1 MGSWEAGFVI
11 RAGGHS
17 DEVMVV
23 DGDPES
29 LRVVGELL
37 KRENYRVRCVVG
49 GQDAI
54 EAIQEDPP
62 ALLLVELEM
71 SGMGGLE
78 LCCSM
83 KRDKSLA
90 QIPVVFL
97 SGCTAPTDK
106 VAAFHAGAV
115 DFVAKPFDEEE
126 LVLRIEQHLR
136 VRRQQRLLE
145 EKVAKIEARGEEQ
158 SRKTTA
164 ELLKL
169 FTALE
174 QSPVSVLIMDAK
186 GNIDYVNRK
195 FTEVTGYSFDEVK
208 GRHASDLRTDESLC
222 ETYKELL
229 NTVGGG
235 KGWNGVLH
243 NNRKDGSFFWERVSI
258 APVFA
263 IDESTTTHIVSFNED
278 ITAQR
283 EIESQLH
290 QAQKM
295 EAIGQ
300 LAAGIAHEIN
310 TPTQF
315 VSDSVFFLRDAFTS
329 MLEVLAVQRRALST
343 IPNTPSSQSVLAEVR
358 AVEEKAD
365 VDYVTT
371 NAPQAF
377 ESSLD
382 GLKRI
387 GSIVR
392 AMKEFSH
399 PDHNEKALADLNA
412 AIANTLTIARNEYK
426 YVADVETD
434 FAELPPIRCH
444 IGALNQ
450 VFLNLLVNA
459 AHAIGDVMEKRGKR
473 GTIRVRTRLEP
484 EHVRIE
490 IEDTG
495 SGIPEAVRGRIFEPF
510 FTTKE
515 VGKGTGQGLTL
526 AHGIVVKRHKGTL
539 TFESEVGKGTTF
551 FVRLPLRDSANS
563 DSALPEVKL

>member
-1 MGSWEAGFVI
+1 VN
-11 RAGGHS
+11 RVGGYS
-17 DEVMVV
+17 DEVMIV
-23 DGDPES
+23 DDDPES
-29 LRVVGELL
+29 LRVVEELL
-37 KRENYRVRCVVG
+37 KRANYRVRSVLG
-49 GQDAI
+49 GQYAM
-54 EAIQEDPP
+54 EAIQENPP
-62 ALLLVELEM
+62 ALLLLELEM
-71 SGMGGLE
+71 IGVAGLE

-97 SGCTAPTDK
+97 SGSAAMTDK
-106 VAAFHAGAV
+106 VAAFHSGAV
-115 DFVAKPFDEEE
+115 DFIAKPFEEEE
-126 LVLRIEQHLR
+126 LVLRIELHLR
-136 VRRQQRLLE
+136 LRLQQRSLE
-145 EKVAKIEARGEEQ
+145 EKLAKIEARGEEQ

-208 GRHASDLRTDESLC
+208 GLHASDLRTDASLC
-222 ETYKELL
+222 ETFKELL
-229 NTVGGG
+229 NTVGSG
-235 KGWNGVLH
+235 KGWNGELR

-315 VSDSVFFLRDAFTS
+315 VSDSIFFLRDAFTS
-329 MLEVLAVQRRALST
+329 MLEVLAVQRHALSVAL
-343 IPNTPSSQSVLAEVR
+343 NTPSSQSLLAEVQ
-358 AVEEKAD
+358 AAEEKAD

-399 PDHNEKALADLNA
+399 PDNNEMALADLNA

-459 AHAIGDVMEKRGKR
+459 AHAIGDATEKRGKR
-473 GTIRVRTRLEP
+473 GIIRVRTRLEP

-495 SGIPEAVRGRIFEPF
+495 SGIPEAVRSRIFEPF

-539 TFESEVGKGTTF
+539 TFESEEGKGTTF
-551 FVRLPLRDSANS
+551 FVRLPLRDTPSGDLAMLE
-563 DSALPEVKL
+563 AKR

>member
-1 MGSWEAGFVI
+1 
-11 RAGGHS
+11 
-17 DEVMVV
+17 MVV
-23 DGDPES
+23 DDDPES
-29 LRVVGELL
+29 LCVVAELL
-37 KRENYRVRCVVG
+37 KRSNYRVRSVLG
-49 GQDAI
+49 GQYAM
-54 EAIQEDPP
+54 EAIQENPP
-62 ALLLVELEM
+62 TLLLLELEM
-71 SGMGGLE
+71 IGMAGLE

-90 QIPVVFL
+90 QIPIVFL
-97 SGCTAPTDK
+97 SGSAALTDK

-115 DFVAKPFDEEE
+115 DFVAKPFEEEE
-126 LVLRIEQHLR
+126 LVLRIELHLR
-136 VRRQQRLLE
+136 LRRQQRLLE
-145 EKVAKIEARGEEQ
+145 EKLAKIEARGEEQ

-208 GRHASDLRTDESLC
+208 GRHASDLRTDASLC
-222 ETYKELL
+222 ETFKELL
-229 NTVGGG
+229 NTVGSG
-235 KGWNGVLH
+235 KGWNGELR

-315 VSDSVFFLRDAFTS
+315 VSDSIFFLRDAFTS
-329 MLEVLAVQRRALST
+329 MLEVLAVQRRAIAITS
-343 IPNTPSSQSVLAEVR
+343 NTPSSQSVLAEVQ
-358 AVEEKAD
+358 AAEEKAD

-399 PDHNEKALADLNA
+399 PDNNEMALADLNA

-459 AHAIGDVMEKRGKR
+459 AHAIGDATEKRGKR
-473 GTIRVRTRLEP
+473 GVICVRTRLEP
-484 EHVRIE
+484 GHVRIE

-539 TFESEVGKGTTF
+539 TFESEEGKGTTF
-551 FVRLPLRDSANS
+551 FVRLPLRDSPSS
-563 DSALPEVKL
+563 DSDLPVAKA

>member
-1 MGSWEAGFVI
+1 MI
-11 RAGGHS
+11 
-17 DEVMVV
+17 V
-23 DGDPES
+23 DDDPES
-29 LRVVGELL
+29 LRVVEELL
-37 KRENYRVRCVVG
+37 KQANYRVRSVVG
-49 GQDAI
+49 GQNAMA
-54 EAIQEDPP
+54 AIQDNPP
-62 ALLLVELEM
+62 ALLIVELAM

-97 SGCTAPTDK
+97 SRLSAMPDK

-115 DFVAKPFDEEE
+115 DFIAKPFEKEE
-126 LVLRIEQHLR
+126 LVLRVELHLR
-136 VRRQQRLLE
+136 LSRQQRLLE
-145 EKVAKIEARGEEQ
+145 EKLAKIEARGEEQ

-208 GRHASDLRTDESLC
+208 GRHASDLRTDASLC
-222 ETYKELL
+222 ETFKELL
-229 NTVGGG
+229 NTVGSG
-235 KGWNGVLH
+235 KGWNGELR

-315 VSDSVFFLRDAFTS
+315 VSDSIFFLRDAFTS
-329 MLEVLAVQRRALST
+329 MLEVLAVQRRALSIT
-343 IPNTPSSQSVLAEVR
+343 SNTPSSQSVLAEVQ
-358 AVEEKAD
+358 AAEEKAD

-399 PDHNEKALADLNA
+399 PDNNEMALADLNA

-459 AHAIGDVMEKRGKR
+459 AHAIGDAPEKLGKR

-539 TFESEVGKGTTF
+539 TFESEEGKGTTF
-551 FVRLPLRDSANS
+551 FVRLPLCDSFSS
-563 DSALPEVKL
+563 DSDLPVAKA